1 MFLTPVGL
9 SSTSCLSP
17 SRGPPPQKHFEGSL
31 SSVWD
36 TGFPVVVAGLLPEL
50 KALPGLA
57 QGVSRNPDP
66 PGACASPLYLPAF
79 LCCCFFMLGSIN
91 SALPQAHPW
100 NSFCWCRK
108 LQGLSPAGGPPRAAG
123 LPRMPTGP
131 GREAAWGVG
140 GTRGRNLGF
149 GGYCGILGSRAE
161 ACCCGEV
168 SKSSRKVRYPTL
180 CVQFP

>member
-57 QGVSRNPDP
+57 QGTLTLQGPAP
-66 PGACASPLYLPAF
+66 PLFTCLPSFAAAF
-79 LCCCFFMLGSIN
+79 LCWEYQLCPPPSPSLELLLLVQKTSGAQPSWGS
-91 SALPQAHPW
+91 P
-100 NSFCWCRK
+100 
-108 LQGLSPAGGPPRAAG
+108 
-123 LPRMPTGP
+123 
-131 GREAAWGVG
+131 
-140 GTRGRNLGF
+140 
-149 GGYCGILGSRAE
+149 
-161 ACCCGEV
+161 
-168 SKSSRKVRYPTL
+168 
-180 CVQFP
+180 